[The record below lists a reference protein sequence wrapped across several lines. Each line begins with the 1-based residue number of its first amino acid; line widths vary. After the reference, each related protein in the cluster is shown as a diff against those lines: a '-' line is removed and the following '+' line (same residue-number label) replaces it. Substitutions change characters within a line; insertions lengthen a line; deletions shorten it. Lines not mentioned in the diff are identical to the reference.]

1 MNFGD
6 EMIYFEFEKAINDLP
21 EDNSIKKASQQLL
34 DHMKRLSGEADDA
47 RREANAATWECA
59 KYIEL
64 ISIMSAAY
72 NKTLKSLEQRY
83 MYCRD
88 DE

>member
-21 EDNSIKKASQQLL
+21 EGNSIKKASQQLL
-34 DHMKRLSGEADDA
+34 DHLMRLSGEVDDA
-47 RREANAATWECA
+47 RDEAKAARRECA
-59 KYIEL
+59 KYVEL

-72 NKTLKSLEQRY
+72 NKTLKSLEPCCTY
-83 MYCRD
+83 DED

>member
-1 MNFGD
+1 MNFLD
-6 EMIYFEFEKAINDLP
+6 DMYFLDFDKVIENLP
-21 EDNSIKKASQQLL
+21 DDSDIKRASQQLL

-47 RREANAATWECA
+47 RREASAATWECA

-72 NKTLKSLEQRY
+72 NKTLKSLEKRY
-83 MYCRD
+83 VYCRD